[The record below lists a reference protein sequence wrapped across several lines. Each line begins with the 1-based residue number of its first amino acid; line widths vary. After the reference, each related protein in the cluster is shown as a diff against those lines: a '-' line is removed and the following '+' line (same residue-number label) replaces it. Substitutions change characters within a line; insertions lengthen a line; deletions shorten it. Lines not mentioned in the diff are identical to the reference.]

1 MTNVP
6 QRSSME
12 NFLDDYQTVRLII
25 SLVGLALLMGVA
37 LFVAIPGFAAY
48 AVGLSVTGGHAVW
61 CRLRRIRSPRAMLLL
76 DLTLW
81 GAIPLISDDPVVNT
95 GVYAFLLVLAALY
108 ADRYWLAGLVIYVT
122 GWYGVSYFRE
132 EQVTAEVV
140 GAFLSVLLI
149 TGGLAAVMYRVRVRL
164 GQLDG
169 NRSQMLGTVSHELR
183 NTLTGIVGL
192 TEIVSSAS
200 DLEPEEARELIGLAH
215 RQAVDATEI
224 VEDMLTATSME
235 RSALTVEEG
244 AIDFNHEVVTT
255 VRRFVGLGTA
265 VGVDLGEAV
274 PMARG
279 DALRVRQIIRNLVSN
294 AVRYGGETIVVS
306 TRADGDRV
314 QVIVADDGDG
324 VLPEDESSIFLPYRR
339 STNTRRDASSVG
351 LGLWICG
358 QLAVA
363 MGGTLTYRRL
373 DNSTQFVLAL
383 AADGDDSLPARSEPA
398 RGLVLPKSASTRS
411 EGQVVPVVAF

>member
-1 MTNVP
+1 
-6 QRSSME
+6 
-12 NFLDDYQTVRLII
+12 
-25 SLVGLALLMGVA
+25 
-37 LFVAIPGFAAY
+37 
-48 AVGLSVTGGHAVW
+48 
-61 CRLRRIRSPRAMLLL
+61 
-76 DLTLW
+76 
-81 GAIPLISDDPVVNT
+81 
-95 GVYAFLLVLAALY
+95 
-108 ADRYWLAGLVIYVT
+108 
-122 GWYGVSYFRE
+122 
-132 EQVTAEVV
+132 
-140 GAFLSVLLI
+140 
-149 TGGLAAVMYRVRVRL
+149 
-164 GQLDG
+164 
-169 NRSQMLGTVSHELR
+169 MLGTVSHELR

-235 RSALTVEEG
+235 RSALTVENG

-265 VGVDLGEAV
+265 VEVDLADAV

-314 QVIVADDGDG
+314 QVIVADDGVG
-324 VLPEDESSIFLPYRR
+324 VLPEDESTIFLPYRR

-358 QLAVA
+358 QLAIA
-363 MGGTLTYRRL
+363 MGGTLTYRRV
-373 DNSTQFVLAL
+373 DHSTQFVLAL
-383 AADGDDSLPARSEPA
+383 AADRDDSLPAKSELA
-398 RGLVLPKSASTRS
+398 RGPVFPKTSSTRS
-411 EGQVVPVVAF
+411 EGQVVPVVAI